1 MSAAVKIN
9 TDVSYEKIL
18 AKVDELPTLPAIVS
32 EVASIIG
39 DPMSSVKEL
48 ENVIL
53 KDQSITTKV
62 LKLINS
68 AYYSIQGGVK
78 DLGRAIAYLGFDS
91 VYQLV
96 LSTSVINT
104 LDTKE
109 TDAFNILDFWQHSVG
124 VAMTSETIAKH
135 FNVPKPYECFT
146 AGLIHDIGKLA
157 LLKIDP
163 KLLLTVSELAKNSGK
178 SFNEIEL
185 EYNLPRHSVIGS
197 LLAEK
202 WKFPQN
208 LSGAIKY
215 HHTIDKE
222 KRFNATSDVHLFIDI
237 VGYSNFLIHSI
248 KFGNSGH
255 NIPSAAD
262 KELGTRIG
270 VNSENLKILSA
281 DIKKSL
287 KSAQQF
293 MEIIREQH

>member
-1 MSAAVKIN
+1 MSAAPKIN

-18 AKVDELPTLPAIVS
+18 SKVAELPTLPAIVS
-32 EVASIIG
+32 EVASIIA
-39 DPMSSVKEL
+39 DPMSSAKDL
-48 ENVIL
+48 EDVIL
-53 KDQSITTKV
+53 KDQSITTKI

-104 LDTKE
+104 LDAKE
-109 TDAFNILDFWQHSVG
+109 TDSFKIIDFWQHSVG
-124 VAMTSETIAKH
+124 VAMTAETIARH
-135 FNVPKPYECFT
+135 FNLPKPHECFT

-163 KLLLTVSELAKNSGK
+163 KLLMNISELAKSSGK
-178 SFNEIEL
+178 SFDAIEV
-185 EYNLPRHSVIGS
+185 ENNLPRHAVIGS

-208 LSGAIKY
+208 LTGAIKY
-215 HHTIDKE
+215 HHTIDKDL
-222 KRFNATSDVHLFIDI
+222 RFNATHDVHMFIDV

-255 NIPSAAD
+255 NVPNALD
-262 KELGTRIG
+262 KELGVRLGI
-270 VNSENLKILSA
+270 NNDNLKILSG
-281 DIKKSL
+281 DIKKAL

>member
-1 MSAAVKIN
+1 MSAALKLN

-32 EVASIIG
+32 EVASIIA

-163 KLLLTVSELAKNSGK
+163 KLLLTISELAKNNGK
-178 SFNEIEL
+178 SFYEIEL